1 MPEFPDVEGF
11 RRELA
16 ENLPGRR
23 VQRVDVRDAG
33 VLRNTS
39 GRALA
44 RNLVKHTFRNPR
56 RDDPLTW
63 LFRDTVCRHP

>member
-1 MPEFPDVEGF
+1 MPELPDVEGC

-16 ENLPGRR
+16 EKLPR
-23 VQRVDVRDAG
+23 VRRVDVRDAG

-39 GRALA
+39 CRALV
-44 RNLVKHTFRNPR
+44 RNLVKRTFRNPR

>member
-1 MPEFPDVEGF
+1 
-11 RRELA
+11 LA
-16 ENLPGRR
+16 RR

-39 GRALA
+39 CRALA

-63 LFRDTVCRHP
+63 LFRGTVCGHP